1 VEGLPETLLPHRA
14 TKESPPSPPFAQKGV
29 ACLPVG
35 RGDSSENTMKD
46 EEIKHTLST
55 FKIVAVVGIS
65 PKEDRPSYIVASYLK
80 SKGYRI
86 IPVRPDGEE
95 ILGEKVY
102 HSLLEIPKEIGVEVV
117 DIFRRSEDVPPL
129 VEEAVQ
135 RGAKVVWMQEG
146 IIHKEAGERAE
157 KAGLKVVMDR
167 CMKKE
172 HQRLF

>member
-1 VEGLPETLLPHRA
+1 MEDEKLKDTLRNLK
-14 TKESPPSPPFAQKGV
+14 T
-29 ACLPVG
+29 
-35 RGDSSENTMKD
+35 
-46 EEIKHTLST
+46 
-55 FKIVAVVGIS
+55 VAVIGIS

-102 HSLLEIPKEIGVEVV
+102 HHLSEIPKEIGVDVI
-117 DIFRRSEDVPPL
+117 DIFRRSEEIPPI
-129 VEEAVQ
+129 VEEAIQ

-146 IIHKEAGERAE
+146 VIHKEAGEKAV

-172 HQRLF
+172 HQRLL

>member
-1 VEGLPETLLPHRA
+1 MR
-14 TKESPPSPPFAQKGV
+14 
-29 ACLPVG
+29 
-35 RGDSSENTMKD
+35 D
-46 EEIKHTLST
+46 EEIKDTLCNVKT
-55 FKIVAVVGIS
+55 VAVVGIS

-102 HSLLEIPKEIGVEVV
+102 HGLSEIPKEIGVDVV
-117 DIFRRSEDVPPL
+117 DIFRRSEDVPPI
-129 VEEAVQ
+129 VEEAIQ

-146 IIHKEAGERAE
+146 VIHKEAGEKAE
-157 KAGLKVVMDR
+157 KVGVKVIMDR

-172 HQRLF
+172 HQRLL

>member
-1 VEGLPETLLPHRA
+1 
-14 TKESPPSPPFAQKGV
+14 
-29 ACLPVG
+29 
-35 RGDSSENTMKD
+35 MKD
-46 EEIKHTLST
+46 EEIKDTLRH
-55 FKIVAVVGIS
+55 FKTIVVIGIS

-102 HSLLEIPKEIGVEVV
+102 HSLSEIPKEIGVDVV
-117 DIFRRSEDVPPL
+117 DIFRRSEDVPPV
-129 VEEAVQ
+129 VEEAIQ

-146 IIHKEAGERAE
+146 VIHKEAGEKAE

-172 HQRLF
+172 HQRLL